1 MSRMADLEIEIMEML
16 EDGMSEKDI
25 SSILRIPMEWI
36 EIARKSMME
45 FAGGEFPI
53 LGEKE

>member
-16 EDGMSEKDI
+16 EDGMADKDI

-45 FAGGEFPI
+45 FAGEEFPI
-53 LGEKE
+53 LSEKE

>member
-1 MSRMADLEIEIMEML
+1 MSKMADLEIEIMEML

-45 FAGGEFPI
+45 FAGEEFPI
-53 LGEKE
+53 LSEKE